1 MTPLV
6 TGVLI
11 TVVILLLI
19 LSAFFS
25 ASETSY
31 TGLNRTRLKSM
42 DPDGTDRRIA
52 RTLQNYEQ
60 FDRLLTTILVG
71 NNIVNIASSTICT
84 TLLCEYLG
92 ETWGTVAATL
102 LMITVLLIVGEITPK
117 TIAKRNPEKV
127 AIWLSGAI
135 AFSMRALKYI
145 TSVFMKVTQGVSH
158 VTGGDEEPD
167 GITEEELS
175 VMIDEIQQEGT
186 LEKNESELIKS
197 AMEFDDTRVGDI
209 CIPRVDIVSVNIT
222 EDLEKVKAKFID
234 TELSR
239 IPVYEG
245 SIDRIIGAV
254 FFKDFFSK
262 YTTRNSFSLADV
274 IRPVKFEPKDAKLD
288 SVMNDLQKSK
298 LHMAIVLDEYG
309 GTYGLV
315 TMEDILEE
323 LVGEIYDE
331 SDEIKRAYVRESDTQ
346 YMVYG
351 DANIMDVTT
360 MMGLNFDPEDY
371 ESGTVGGYIAYRLEK
386 VPTVGDT
393 VECPDFTITVRSVRS
408 RRVRETTFTLHPQTD
423 GESQEE

>member
-6 TGVLI
+6 TGVLVAI
-11 TVVILLLI
+11 VIVLLI

-25 ASETSY
+25 GSETSY
-31 TGLNRTRLKSM
+31 TGLNRARLKSM
-42 DPDGTDRRIA
+42 DPDGNDRRIR
-52 RTLQNYEQ
+52 RTLDNYDQ

-84 TLLCEYLG
+84 TLLCDSLG

-117 TIAKRNPEKV
+117 TIAKRNPERT
-127 AIWLSGAI
+127 AIFLSGAVS
-135 AFSMRALKYI
+135 FSMKALKYI
-145 TSVFMKVTQGVSH
+145 TTVFMKVTQGVSH
-158 VTGGDEEPD
+158 VAGGDEEPE
-167 GITEEELS
+167 GITEKELS
-175 VMIDEIQQEGT
+175 AMIDEIQQEGT

-197 AMEFDDTRVGDI
+197 AMEFDDTRVGEI
-209 CIPRVDIVSVNIT
+209 CVPRVDIISVNIT
-222 EDLEKVKAKFID
+222 DNLESVKAKFIE

-254 FFKDFFSK
+254 FFKDFFTK
-262 YTTRNSFSLADV
+262 YTTSKNFSLADV
-274 IRPVKFEPKDAKLD
+274 IRPVKFEPKDATLD

-323 LVGEIYDE
+323 LVGEIWDE
-331 SDEIKRAYVRESDTQ
+331 SDEVKRAFVRESDTQ

-351 DANIMDVTT
+351 DADIFDVTT

-371 ESGTVGGYIAYRLEK
+371 TSGTVGGYLSYRLEK

-408 RRVRETTFTLHPQTD
+408 RRVKETTFTLHPQVD
-423 GESQEE
+423 GETQED